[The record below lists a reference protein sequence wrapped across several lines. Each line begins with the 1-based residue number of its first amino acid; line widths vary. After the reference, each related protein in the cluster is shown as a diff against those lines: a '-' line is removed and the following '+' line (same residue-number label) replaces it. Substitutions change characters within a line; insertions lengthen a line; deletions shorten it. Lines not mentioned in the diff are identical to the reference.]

1 MSAMT
6 LRALLDGTLPA
17 SGSSSP
23 EDRHRRRTRLGLA
36 SLLGGAAVL
45 HVAAPTPF
53 ERMVPRWLPGPRSAW
68 NLGSA
73 AAEAASAA
81 LLASRRTS
89 RLGGMA
95 ATSTFTVVFV
105 ANVQAVV
112 DGGMRGLPGWWAT
125 REAALLRL
133 PLQLPLIWWSW
144 RLAQAERSGDR

>member
-1 MSAMT
+1 M
-6 LRALLDGTLPA
+6 
-17 SGSSSP
+17 
-23 EDRHRRRTRLGLA
+23 GLA
-36 SLLGGAAVL
+36 ALLGGTAVL
-45 HVAAPTPF
+45 HVVTPRPF
-53 ERMVPRWLPGPRSAW
+53 ERMVPGWLPGPRPAW

-73 AAEAASAA
+73 AAEAVSAA
-81 LLASRRTS
+81 LLTSRRTS

-95 ATSTFTVVFV
+95 AAGTFTVVFV

-144 RLAQAERSGDR
+144 RLAQPERSGDR